1 MTPTA
6 PKTVV
11 RFLPSLTDVAFLLP
25 IIFQFNELGGATAML
40 GDGDTGWHLRTGEWI
55 LAHGQVP
62 HHDMF
67 SFTRPG
73 QPWYAWE
80 WLWDV
85 TFGLLHQHFGMPA
98 VIAVSVLLLS
108 LTSALLYRLVLRK
121 CGNPLLA
128 IAITGLA
135 DACSSIHWLARPH
148 LVTMLFSVIFLHI
161 VDRVYTTEIE
171 GQPTERR
178 LGMPKLLWLLP
189 PLMVLW
195 TNLHGGFVSGLLILG
210 AYAGGG
216 LLSMILSPEIQERGR
231 ILARVKPFVL
241 CGGICAIATLAN
253 PYFVTLHSH
262 IFKYLGDPYLYE
274 HINEFQAYGFGHA
287 SARYVEPLM
296 GLAMAAIYWNICRR
310 RFEYA
315 VLLAGWLHLGLH
327 AQRNIALFSIACA
340 PMVAEAVTIG
350 LRQLDAC
357 RVAGWLKLAARKI
370 DALGVEILQTD
381 RIPRFHPVSVASIAL
396 LAAILFAPYPPK
408 SFQAAYD
415 AKKYPVEAA
424 KVLERY
430 GDDRIFASD
439 IWGGY
444 LIYRL
449 YPKTKVF
456 IDGRSDFYGSD
467 LEVKYREVVDVKY
480 DWEANLARYGVE
492 TVVLSV
498 DCPLATALKENSRWH
513 LVYDD
518 KVAIIFRLANG
529 RRRIQQVSNCPNQG
543 NGEGGGKTCAAASSM
558 GGGELPGS
566 VPSERQHRSGQRPA
580 KAATT

>member
-25 IIFQFNELGGATAML
+25 IIFQFNQLGGATAML

-67 SFTRPG
+67 SYTRPG
-73 QPWYAWE
+73 QAWYAWE

-85 TFGLLHQHFGMPA
+85 TFGFLHQHFGMPA

-135 DACSSIHWLARPH
+135 DACASIHWLARPH
-148 LVTMLFSVIFLHI
+148 LFTMLFSVIFLHI
-161 VDRVYTTEIE
+161 VDRVYVAGME
-171 GQPTERR
+171 GQPLERR
-178 LGMPKLLWLLP
+178 FGIPKPLWLLP
-189 PLMVLW
+189 PLMALW

-216 LLSMILSPEIQERGR
+216 LLSMVLAPEVEERGR
-231 ILARVKPFVL
+231 ILARVKPFLL
-241 CGGICAIATLAN
+241 CGAFCAIATLIN
-253 PYFVTLHSH
+253 PYFVALHTH

-274 HINEFQAYGFGHA
+274 HIAEFQAYGFGQP
-287 SARYVEPLM
+287 SARYVETLM
-296 GLAMAAIYWNICRR
+296 GLAGATICWNIYRR

-327 AQRNIALFSIACA
+327 TQRNIALFSIACA
-340 PMVAEAVTIG
+340 PMVAEALYAW
-350 LRQLDAC
+350 LRQLETS
-357 RVAGWLKLAARKI
+357 RVAGWLKLAVRKVE
-370 DALGVEILQTD
+370 AVGVETLQTD
-381 RIPRFHPVSVASIAL
+381 RIPRFHLVSAASIAL
-396 LAAILFAPYPPK
+396 LAAILFAPHPPK

-415 AKKYPVEAA
+415 PKYYPVEAA
-424 KVLERY
+424 KVLERD

-439 IWGGY
+439 LWGGY

-456 IDGRSDFYGSD
+456 IDGRSDFYGAEFG
-467 LEVKYREVVDVKY
+467 LKYLDVVCAKY
-480 DWEANLARYGVE
+480 DWEANVARYGVE
-492 TVVLSV
+492 TIVLPADS
-498 DCPLATALKENSRWH
+498 PLSTALKVNPRWH

-529 RRRIQQVSNCPNQG
+529 RRRVQQVSNCPNQG
-543 NGEGGGKTCAAASSM
+543 TGEGGAKMCAAASSM
-558 GGGELPGS
+558 GGRELPGS
-566 VPSERQHRSGQRPA
+566 VPSETQHRSGERPA
-580 KAATT
+580 KASTT